1 MVKKYITIGRIRV
14 MIDFLVATLDL
25 APVLHAS
32 FTKHVRS
39 PQSDRCELETL
50 RPLFSSLRKETYWR
64 ERGQNFL
71 VKNKRKGNI
80 MWKYYGKKNITAEK
94 EEKRRDHFTFVFCSD
109 FFFELRGIQLGTW
122 YFKFQPLQRKRFN
135 FFGWYYLS
143 VGAFK
148 IHFLLKN
155 SCTIRKL

>member
-1 MVKKYITIGRIRV
+1 MKGSCVVCVVKEFRQVCDILGFANGSYGKKKIITIGRIRV

-64 ERGQNFL
+64 KRGQNFL

-80 MWKYYGKKNITAEK
+80 MWKYYGKKKILLSRRKRK
-94 EEKRRDHFTFVFCSD
+94 EEIILLLCFVQTFFS
-109 FFFELRGIQLGTW
+109 
-122 YFKFQPLQRKRFN
+122 N
-135 FFGWYYLS
+135 
-143 VGAFK
+143 
-148 IHFLLKN
+148 
-155 SCTIRKL
+155 